1 MPETQLLAAAQV
13 WPEVHGKYHEASK
26 EARLTNQNAKLAE
39 EELEKLRLAQSQASD
54 ATSRQAQVH
63 THVFGSVCYLWL
75 FKVELCMYMCRA
87 RRKFF
92 MLLSHSCFCVVVE
105 MLCAVK

>member
-1 MPETQLLAAAQV
+1 MQV

-39 EELEKLRLAQSQASD
+39 EELEKLRLAQSQAQD

-63 THVFGSVCYLWL
+63 NPSLW
-75 FKVELCMYMCRA
+75 FK
-87 RRKFF
+87 
-92 MLLSHSCFCVVVE
+92 
-105 MLCAVK
+105 